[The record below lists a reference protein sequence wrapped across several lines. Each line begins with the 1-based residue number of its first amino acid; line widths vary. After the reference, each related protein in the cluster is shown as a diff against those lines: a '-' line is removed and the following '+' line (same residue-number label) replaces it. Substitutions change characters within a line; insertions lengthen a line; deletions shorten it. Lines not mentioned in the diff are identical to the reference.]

1 MYGSKY
7 PVPKALVPP
16 PTMSEK
22 RVERTEI
29 INESII
35 KPEISLKYALL
46 DTLEFDLDNPP
57 VRQDDLMSFF
67 GREHGQRLVQ
77 DDHTTYRDEHSAP
90 FLYQTKSQLNLCV
103 LSEHRPPKEA
113 PTSPPPVLSEL
124 AISHS
129 KVVCELKNA
138 LKSHDVLKHKDGQ
151 DRDGGAGF
159 ISNFK
164 AKDEERECLVA
175 GSQAQIVASSDNF
188 FRTNFKSPNTESK
201 YEKEYRSSVAKSS
214 SELSQAEDRGFKPR
228 PAPLTF
234 SEFMC
239 EITFEIY
246 HELYGE
252 GKHREET
259 CTNLQ
264 SNSMVC
270 VKFPIRTGPA
280 WELLPK
286 PSHSERRPVPS
297 SGWDNYYKCEI
308 KK

>member
-1 MYGSKY
+1 MALSAIAEDYFRSMNPLASKIHEDICEAKNSY
-7 PVPKALVPP
+7 ENIWDTL
-16 PTMSEK
+16 SEK
-22 RVERTEI
+22 EKTEI

-159 ISNFK
+159 ISKFMGNFK

-214 SELSQAEDRGFKPR
+214 SDLSEENRG
-228 PAPLTF
+228 
-234 SEFMC
+234 
-239 EITFEIY
+239 
-246 HELYGE
+246 
-252 GKHREET
+252 
-259 CTNLQ
+259 
-264 SNSMVC
+264 
-270 VKFPIRTGPA
+270 
-280 WELLPK
+280 LL
-286 PSHSERRPVPS
+286 SSSLAS
-297 SGWDNYYKCEI
+297 SGTDFQSTETLTDSVPKSGYDFLDNW
-308 KK
+308 